1 MPIAFQF
8 LNKGQPEIPKSKGG
22 HTKMRLLHTQTLELE
37 EFLENATPAYAILSH
52 TWEQEEVTYQDMQG
66 PVGKQ
71 KAGYTKI
78 RRCCEQAA
86 QDGYEYVWIDTCC
99 IDKGSS
105 AELSEA
111 INSMY
116 VWYKNA
122 KTCYAYLADVEP
134 IDKPLPELLHLSR
147 SKESFKKSKWFTR
160 GWTLQELIAPAKVEF
175 YARDWVSFGT
185 KSDLDLHSAISEVTG
200 IDEVTLTGG
209 RNLREVSI
217 AKKMSWASKRV
228 TTRTEDITYCLIGIF
243 GVNLPLLYGEGER
256 AFIRLQE
263 EIMRSS
269 DDQSLFAWGLTTQE
283 YDLLPSTN
291 EKTSSTLRGFL
302 ARSPA
307 AFEHSRNVVPYRNWE
322 VSRPYS
328 MTNQG
333 LCMELPVIQH
343 DNFKEYSAIL
353 ACHYE
358 DNYLGPL
365 GIYIS
370 PVASANGDQ
379 FARDVWYVNPVIVVP
394 HHAAQAKV
402 RTIYIRQEVLLP
414 TVNDLD
420 RTDHFLIRTMP
431 DSPDDEYVLE
441 EVFPPEHWNSAQKI
455 IRSPDSGSGRHGT
468 LLFKKKSDTTKVLAV
483 FVRSQVQHQKE
494 IGFDS
499 HRCSC
504 RLLVLAGYS
513 KSSILSRMMETKEGE
528 TSGGTYCQ
536 VDLNPEDDISKE
548 RETAFAKIGREVFL
562 GQAMFVVDIGV
573 WSSRLKKAPFFAL
586 AVGNATHTV

>member
-1 MPIAFQF
+1 
-8 LNKGQPEIPKSKGG
+8 
-22 HTKMRLLHTQTLELE
+22 MRLLHTQTLELG

-52 TWEQEEVTYQDMQG
+52 TWEQEEVLYQDMQG
-66 PVGKQ
+66 PDAKQ

-86 QDGYEYVWIDTCC
+86 RDGYEYVWIDTCC

-134 IDKPLPELLHLSR
+134 TDKPIPELSHLPR
-147 SKESFKKSKWFTR
+147 SNESFKKSKWFTR

-175 YARDWVSFGT
+175 YARDWVPFGT

-200 IDEVTLTGG
+200 IDEVMLTGG
-209 RNLREVSI
+209 QNLREVSI

-228 TTRTEDITYCLIGIF
+228 TTRTEDIAYCLIGIF

-269 DDQSLFAWGLTTQE
+269 DDQSLFAWTLEYDLE
-283 YDLLPSTN
+283 YDLLHSSN
-291 EKTSSTLRGFL
+291 EKTPSTLRGFL

-343 DNFKEYSAIL
+343 DNFKEYTAIL

-358 DNYLGPL
+358 DNYLGQL

-379 FARDVWYVNPVIVVP
+379 FARDVWHVNPVLVVP
-394 HHAAQAKV
+394 QHAAQAKV
-402 RTIYIRQEVLLP
+402 RRIYIRQEVLLP

-431 DSPDDEYVLE
+431 DSPDDEYKLQ
-441 EVFPPEHWNSAQKI
+441 EVFPPEHWNSTQKI
-455 IRSPDSGSGRHGT
+455 IRSPDSGQGRHGA
-468 LLFKKKSDTTKVLAV
+468 LVFKKKSDTTKVLAV
-483 FVRSQVQHQKE
+483 FVRSQGRRRIGE
-494 IGFDS
+494 GFDLDS
-499 HRCSC
+499 CSC

-513 KSSILSRMMETKEGE
+513 EDDILSRMMETEEGN
-528 TSGGTYCQ
+528 TCYGTYCQ
-536 VDLNPEDDISKE
+536 VYLNPEVAISKG
-548 RETAFAKIGREVFL
+548 RETAFVKIGRDVFL

-573 WSSRLKKAPFFAL
+573 WSSSRKKAL
-586 AVGNATHTV
+586 ADVNADHTV

>member
-1 MPIAFQF
+1 
-8 LNKGQPEIPKSKGG
+8 
-22 HTKMRLLHTQTLELE
+22 MRLLHTQTLELG
-37 EFLENATPAYAILSH
+37 EFFENATPAYAILSH
-52 TWEQEEVTYQDMQG
+52 TWEQEEVLYQDMQG
-66 PVGKQ
+66 PDAKQ
-71 KAGYTKI
+71 KAGYIKI

-86 QDGYEYVWIDTCC
+86 RDGYEYVWIDTCC

-134 IDKPLPELLHLSR
+134 TDKPIPELSHLPR

-175 YARDWVSFGT
+175 YARDWVPFGA

-200 IDEVTLTGG
+200 IDEVMLTGG

-228 TTRTEDITYCLIGIF
+228 TTRTEDIAYCLIGIF

-269 DDQSLFAWGLTTQE
+269 DDQSLFAWTLE
-283 YDLLPSTN
+283 YDLEYNLLHSSN
-291 EKTSSTLRGFL
+291 EKTHSTLRGFL

-343 DNFKEYSAIL
+343 DNFKEYTAIL

-379 FARDVWYVNPVIVVP
+379 FARDVWYVNPVLVGP
-394 HHAAQAKV
+394 QHAARAKV
-402 RTIYIRQEVLLP
+402 RRIYIRQEVLLP

-420 RTDHFLIRTMP
+420 RTDHFLVRTMP
-431 DSPDDEYVLE
+431 DSPDDEYKLQG
-441 EVFPPEHWNSAQKI
+441 VFPPEHWNSTQKI
-455 IRSPDSGSGRHGT
+455 IRSPDSGRGRHGA

-483 FVRSQVQHQKE
+483 FVRSQGRHQ
-494 IGFDS
+494 IGKGVDLDS
-499 HRCSC
+499 CSC

-513 KSSILSRMMETKEGE
+513 EDDILSRMMETEEGN
-528 TSGGTYCQ
+528 TCYGTYCQ
-536 VDLNPEDDISKE
+536 VDLNPEDDISKG
-548 RETAFAKIGREVFL
+548 RETAFVKIGREVFL

-573 WSSRLKKAPFFAL
+573 WSSRLKKAL
-586 AVGNATHTV
+586 ADVNATHTV